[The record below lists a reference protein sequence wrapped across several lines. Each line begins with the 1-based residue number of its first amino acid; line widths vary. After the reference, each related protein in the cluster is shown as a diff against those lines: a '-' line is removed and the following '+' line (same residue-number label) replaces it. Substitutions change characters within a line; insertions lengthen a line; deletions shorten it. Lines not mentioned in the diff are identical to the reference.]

1 MNNRGFK
8 IIDLTHRCRSEGHVS
23 GSVIASL
30 VFTRTCK
37 GQVCALACM
46 HSAASETLRTV
57 RQMGKHPDSHT
68 GVDVTVS
75 INIQHTQI

>member
-8 IIDLTHRCRSEGHVS
+8 IIDLTHHCRSEGHVS

-30 VFTRTCK
+30 VFTHTCK

-46 HSAASETLRTV
+46 HSAAGEMLRHSEADGQTPR
-57 RQMGKHPDSHT
+57 
-68 GVDVTVS
+68 
-75 INIQHTQI
+75 